1 MAEGHALSNVNSND
15 HQAAMSVSSL
25 NSNNNLS
32 HLEGVNSGLSDD
44 FNQRA
49 TMSDFQKVQMQDN
62 MQYAMSRASR
72 FLDTSLKVSEL
83 ENREKIYEFEID
95 VLIEEE
101 ENQVQQEELYDSLK
115 PKKSDEVIEA
125 ERKLKQEKEG
135 DESTENSEVDPQM
148 ATNLRKRKTRRELQ
162 KEASRIS
169 RLLNMHTT
177 DFKFYRPTHK
187 FARSGSIPFRKDP
200 F

>member
-1 MAEGHALSNVNSND
+1 
-15 HQAAMSVSSL
+15 
-25 NSNNNLS
+25 
-32 HLEGVNSGLSDD
+32 
-44 FNQRA
+44 
-49 TMSDFQKVQMQDN
+49 

-83 ENREKIYEFEID
+83 ENREKIYEYEID

-177 DFKFYRPTHK
+177 DFKFYRPTQK
-187 FARSGSIPFRKDP
+187 NARNGSIPFRKDP

>member
-1 MAEGHALSNVNSND
+1 
-15 HQAAMSVSSL
+15 MS
-25 NSNNNLS
+25 
-32 HLEGVNSGLSDD
+32 E
-44 FNQRA
+44 
-49 TMSDFQKVQMQDN
+49 FQKVQMQEN
-62 MQYAMSRASR
+62 MQYAMTRASR

-83 ENREKIYEFEID
+83 ENREKIYEHEID

-101 ENQVQQEELYDSLK
+101 ENQVQQEKLYDSLK
-115 PKKSDEVIEA
+115 PKKSDLVIEE

-135 DESTENSEVDPQM
+135 DDSTENSEVDPQM
-148 ATNLRKRKTRRELQ
+148 VTNLRKRKTRHELH

-177 DFKFYRPTHK
+177 DFKFYRPTLK
-187 FARSGSIPFRKDP
+187 FARHGSIPFKKDP

>member
-83 ENREKIYEFEID
+83 ENREKIYEYEID

-101 ENQVQQEELYDSLK
+101 ENQVMQEELYDTLK
-115 PKKSDEVIEA
+115 PEKDDEVIEA
-125 ERKLKQEKEG
+125 ERKLKQEK
-135 DESTENSEVDPQM
+135 
-148 ATNLRKRKTRRELQ
+148 
-162 KEASRIS
+162 
-169 RLLNMHTT
+169 
-177 DFKFYRPTHK
+177 
-187 FARSGSIPFRKDP
+187 
-200 F
+200 